1 MSDIKRNYYEVLGC
15 SKEASPEELKKSY
28 QSLILKYHPDKR
40 TPDNKADTED
50 SFHSIDTAYKILR
63 DPESRKIYDA
73 ELLQKEFSE
82 RPFVLETVHRRE
94 FTRDEECGY
103 FMTRKCR
110 CGSGY
115 TLPEKEYLRNESFY
129 ITCSEC
135 SLVILVIRE
144 IMDFGDNFEQQE
156 IDPAAEFLARE
167 QSALAG
173 LEDDLN
179 PPAAVP
185 QVKTEDNGTLESS
198 ESFEMINNIES
209 HEQTNVNGKIIILIQ
224 FLSPP

>member
-82 RPFVLETVHRRE
+82 RPLDT
-94 FTRDEECGY
+94 
-103 FMTRKCR
+103 
-110 CGSGY
+110 
-115 TLPEKEYLRNESFY
+115 
-129 ITCSEC
+129 
-135 SLVILVIRE
+135 
-144 IMDFGDNFEQQE
+144 FGD
-156 IDPAAEFLARE
+156 LY
-167 QSALAG
+167 L
-173 LEDDLN
+173 
-179 PPAAVP
+179 
-185 QVKTEDNGTLESS
+185 SS
-198 ESFEMINNIES
+198 NC
-209 HEQTNVNGKIIILIQ
+209 QTNWMTQK
-224 FLSPP
+224 